1 TRSVFH
7 WSTDMPRLTH
17 IKRICSFVVMVS
29 CALTLTLRAQRGGT
43 GAPALVDW
51 ITDGGDNQRTG
62 WAKNETI
69 ITRDNVRN
77 LKLLWKMETENQP
90 RALHSLM
97 PALIVGQLNT
107 PAGRRQVG
115 VINGV
120 SDNLY
125 GFDVSTGKM
134 LWHKHWTYEGQVQQ
148 GIDPLHLGFLR

>member
-1 TRSVFH
+1 
-7 WSTDMPRLTH
+7 MQRLTH
-17 IKRICSFVVMVS
+17 MKRICSFVLMAS

-62 WAKNETI
+62 WARNETI

-90 RALHSLM
+90 RALHSLI

-107 PAGRRQVG
+107 PSGRRQVG
-115 VINGV
+115 VNNGV
-120 SDNLY
+120 SAHPY
-125 GFDVSTGKM
+125 GFEVSTGKY
-134 LWHKHWTYEGQVQQ
+134 LWPKH
-148 GIDPLHLGFLR
+148 